1 MRFNPGK
8 VFQIFYREEV
18 HKARLITYFTVQ
30 CGFGLNSA
38 PAACGRGAKIKNS
51 YICRMHYLSAEGLGK
66 SYGVKPLF
74 TDLSFHI
81 EEGDKIAFVAR
92 NGAGKS
98 TLLKILAGR
107 ETPDEGKL
115 WIHKDVNVAYLEQE
129 SVSDEQQTVLD
140 NIFTHPHPLLQLV
153 RRYEALSL
161 APHPDQHALTA
172 LAGEMDAAG
181 AWQFEGKVKEIIGRL
196 HIGDAHRRM
205 QELSGGQRKR
215 VALAK
220 TLIDAGFDSAHT
232 LLLMDEP
239 TNHLDMDMIE
249 WLEQYLSREKVT
261 LLVITHDRYFLDR
274 VCNEILELENG
285 RLYPHRGNYAFFL
298 EKKYAREQSQQASLE
313 KSRNLLRRELEWMRR
328 QPRARTTKSR
338 SRIDAFYELK
348 EKASGAAP
356 EARLDLEVKMTR
368 LGGKILELKK
378 VYKSF
383 GEQPILR
390 GLDYTFKKGE
400 RVGVIGKNGVGK
412 STFLNIIQEIEKPD
426 SGKVNV
432 GDTVRFGYYRQQGLD
447 TGEDKRVIEWVK
459 DIAENFPLAGG
470 GVVSASEFLSRFLFP
485 PELQYTPISRLSG
498 GEKRRLH
505 LLSVLFRNPNF
516 LILDEPTNDLDI
528 QTLQVLEDFLEA
540 FPGCVIIVSH
550 DRYFM
555 DRLVDHLLV
564 FDGEGRI
571 RDFPGNYSSYREAE
585 EEEEKKSRRTTAA
598 DRQKPPPAA
607 AAPAADKKK
616 LSYRE
621 KRELE
626 ELDEEIPRLEAEKAA
641 LEKLMGEGSIDYESL
656 RTHAERIGEISAL
669 LSEKELRWLVL
680 DEKREG

>member
-1 MRFNPGK
+1 
-8 VFQIFYREEV
+8 
-18 HKARLITYFTVQ
+18 
-30 CGFGLNSA
+30 
-38 PAACGRGAKIKNS
+38 
-51 YICRMHYLSAEGLGK
+51 MHYLSAEGIGK

-74 TDLSFHI
+74 SDLSFHI
-81 EEGDKIAFVAR
+81 EEGDKTAFVAR

-107 ETPDEGKL
+107 EVPDEGKL
-115 WIHKDVNVAYLEQE
+115 WVHKDVNTAYLEQE
-129 SVSDEQQTVLD
+129 SAIDENQTVLD
-140 NIFTHPHPLLQLV
+140 NIFMHPHPILQLV
-153 RRYEALSL
+153 RRYEAVSL
-161 APHPDQHALTA
+161 APHPDHEALTA

-196 HIGDAHRRM
+196 QIGDAGRQM
-205 QELSGGQRKR
+205 KELSGGQRKR

-220 TLIDAGFDSAHT
+220 TLIDAGSGSGHT

-239 TNHLDMDMIE
+239 TNHLDMEMIE
-249 WLEQYLSREKVT
+249 WLEQYLSREKIT
-261 LLVITHDRYFLDR
+261 LLLVTHDRYFLDR
-274 VCNEILELENG
+274 VCNRILELENG
-285 RLYPHRGNYAFFL
+285 RLYSHRGNYAFYL
-298 EKKYAREQSQQASLE
+298 EKKYAREQSEQASLE

-338 SRIDAFYELK
+338 SRIDAFYALK
-348 EKASGAAP
+348 DKATGPAADQT
-356 EARLDLEVKMTR
+356 LDLEVKMTR

-383 GEQPILR
+383 GDHVILK
-390 GLDYTFKKGE
+390 GFDYTFKKGE

-412 STFLNIIQEIEKPD
+412 STFLNIIQGLEQPD
-426 SGKVNV
+426 SGKVNA
-432 GDTVRFGYYRQQGLD
+432 GETVRFGYYRQQGLE

-470 GVVSASEFLSRFLFP
+470 GVVSASEVLSRFLFP

-505 LLSVLFRNPNF
+505 LLSVLFGNPNF

-528 QTLQVLEDFLEA
+528 QTLQVLEDFLDS

-564 FDGEGRI
+564 FEGEGDV
-571 RDFPGNYSSYREAE
+571 RDFPGNYSRYREAE
-585 EEEEKKSRRTTAA
+585 EEENSRRKETEESP
-598 DRQKPPPAA
+598 K
-607 AAPAADKKK
+607 AAPSARPLRETEKKK
-616 LSYRE
+616 LSYGE

-626 ELDEEIPRLEAEKAA
+626 LLEAEIRQLEAEKAELEA
-641 LEKLMGEGSIDYESL
+641 LISGSQPDYESL
-656 RTHAERIGEISAL
+656 QKYSVRIGEISGL
-669 LSEKELRWLVL
+669 LNEKEMRWLIL

>member
-1 MRFNPGK
+1 MK
-8 VFQIFYREEV
+8 
-18 HKARLITYFTVQ
+18 
-30 CGFGLNSA
+30 
-38 PAACGRGAKIKNS
+38 
-51 YICRMHYLSAEGLGK
+51 
-66 SYGVKPLF
+66 
-74 TDLSFHI
+74 
-81 EEGDKIAFVAR
+81 
-92 NGAGKS
+92 
-98 TLLKILAGR
+98 
-107 ETPDEGKL
+107 
-115 WIHKDVNVAYLEQE
+115 
-129 SVSDEQQTVLD
+129 
-140 NIFTHPHPLLQLV
+140 
-153 RRYEALSL
+153 
-161 APHPDQHALTA
+161 
-172 LAGEMDAAG
+172 
-181 AWQFEGKVKEIIGRL
+181 
-196 HIGDAHRRM
+196 
-205 QELSGGQRKR
+205 ELSGGQRKR

-220 TLIDAGFDSAHT
+220 TLLDAGFDSAHT

-239 TNHLDMDMIE
+239 TNHLDLDMIE
-249 WLEQYLSREKVT
+249 WLEQYLGREKVT

-298 EKKYAREQSQQASLE
+298 EKKYAREQSEQASLE

-348 EKASGAAP
+348 EKASAPAA

-383 GEQPILR
+383 GDLAILR

-400 RVGVIGKNGVGK
+400 RVGVIGGNGVGK
-412 STFLNIIQEIEKPD
+412 STFLNIIQGIEKPD

-432 GDTVRFGYYRQQGLD
+432 GDTVQFGYYRQQGLD

-505 LLSVLFRNPNF
+505 LLSVLFHNPNF

-528 QTLQVLEDFLEA
+528 QTLQVLEDFLET

-564 FDGEGRI
+564 FEGEGRV
-571 RDFPGNYSSYREAE
+571 RDFPGGYSTYREAE
-585 EEEEKKSRRTTAA
+585 EEEKKRRPAA
-598 DRQKPPPAA
+598 AGKQKPPPLP
-607 AAPAADKKK
+607 AAPPSADKKK

-641 LEKLMGEGSIDYESL
+641 LEKLMGEGGTDYETL
-656 RTHAERIGEISAL
+656 RSHAERIGEISAL

-680 DEKREG
+680 DEKRDG